1 MPRTKFISEE
11 TVANNTVETEE
22 VKETKEIIKPK
33 KTFDQSEGVKCRS
46 VVQGGLYMEGLK
58 TSMIYSWTDYGDVSE
73 VEYRDLAAAV
83 RSKSKFVYNPWFIIE
98 DEDFLKEFPQI
109 KKFYDESY
117 SIKDLRSI
125 LNKPVDEMIA
135 EIEKLPSGAFESMKT
150 IAAKQVS
157 SGNLDSVK
165 KIKALDKLFGTDLNL
180 IGEFTQNE

>member
-1 MPRTKFISEE
+1 MPRSKFISED
-11 TVANNTVETEE
+11 TENEQTE
-22 VKETKEIIKPK
+22 VKVEASKKKKE
-33 KTFDQSEGVKCRS
+33 FDQSEGIACRS

-58 TSMIYSWTDYGDVSE
+58 TQMIYSWTDYGDVSE

-98 DEDFLKEFPQI
+98 DEDFLQEFPQI

-117 SIKDLRSI
+117 SIKDLKNI
-125 LNKPVDEMIA
+125 LNKPVDEMIKT
-135 EIEKLPSGAFESMKT
+135 IEKLPSGAFESMKS

-157 SGNLDSVK
+157 NGTLDSVS

-180 IGEFTQNE
+180 IGEFTRDE

>member
-1 MPRTKFISEE
+1 MPRSKFISEE
-11 TVANNTVETEE
+11 TEKEKTIETEE
-22 VKETKEIIKPK
+22 VKIVSKEK
-33 KTFDQSEGVKCRS
+33 KEFDQSEGIACRS

-58 TSMIYSWTDYGDVSE
+58 TQMIYSWTDYGDVSD

-98 DEDFLKEFPQI
+98 NEDFLREFPQI

-117 SIKDLRSI
+117 SIKDLKSI
-125 LNKPVDEMIA
+125 LNKPVNEMIA
-135 EIEKLPSGAFESMKT
+135 IIEKLPSGAFESMKS

-157 SGNLDSVK
+157 NGALDSVS

-180 IGEFTQNE
+180 IGEFTQDE